1 MRELEQKIGYTFHNQ
16 SLLQTALTHSSFSN
30 ETKGEKRLCNER
42 LEFLGDSVLG
52 FTVARYLYDKY
63 PDMPEGQMTKLRAE
77 LVCEQNL
84 VAVSDKLGLGEYLYL
99 GRGEAAGGGRSRP
112 SILADAVEAIF
123 AAILLDGGVEPAQA
137 AVLRLLDES
146 LRRDPGHRVSDYKT
160 ALQELVQKKSGQ
172 TLRYEL
178 LSATGPDHLKVF
190 AVSVLLNEEPIG
202 QGSGRSKKEAEQAAA
217 AFALEGLSG

>member
-1 MRELEQKIGYTFHNQ
+1 MKELEQKLEYTFRDPD
-16 SLLQTALTHSSFSN
+16 LLQTALTHSSFSN
-30 ETKGEKRLCNER
+30 ETKEAKRPCNER

-52 FTVARYLYDKY
+52 LTVARYLYERY

-84 VAVSDKLGLGEYLYL
+84 VAASDKLGLGEYLYL
-99 GRGEAAGGGRSRP
+99 GRGEATGGGRSRP

-123 AAILLDGGVEPAQA
+123 AAILLDGGIESAQA
-137 AVLRLLDES
+137 VVLRLLDES

-172 TLRYEL
+172 VLRYEL

-202 QGSGRSKKEAEQAAA
+202 QGSGRSKKEAEQLAA
-217 AFALEGLSG
+217 AFALEQLSG